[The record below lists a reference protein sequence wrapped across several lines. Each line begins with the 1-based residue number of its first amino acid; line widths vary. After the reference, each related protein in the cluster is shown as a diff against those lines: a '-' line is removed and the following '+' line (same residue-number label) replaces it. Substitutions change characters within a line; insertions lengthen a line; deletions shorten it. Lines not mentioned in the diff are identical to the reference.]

1 MNYHIVV
8 GDNCISLYIHKL
20 VHLTRNQVLDE
31 DSEFGGVTGWCRA
44 LLAVNC
50 FPHQVVLL
58 MTMIME

>member
-1 MNYHIVV
+1 M
-8 GDNCISLYIHKL
+8 SLYIHEL

-50 FPHQVVLL
+50 FPHQVVVL
-58 MTMIME
+58 MTMIMD